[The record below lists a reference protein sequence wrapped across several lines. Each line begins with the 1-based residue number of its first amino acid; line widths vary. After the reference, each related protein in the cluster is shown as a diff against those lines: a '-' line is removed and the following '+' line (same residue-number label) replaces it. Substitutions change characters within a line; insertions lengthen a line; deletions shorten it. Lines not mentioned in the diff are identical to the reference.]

1 MDSLLSCFPPAM
13 LVERQPHA
21 LIVRT
26 PAKVNLFLEVLAKRP
41 DGYHDI
47 ATLMVTVS
55 LFDTLQFRDDPSG
68 SVSMTCSNPD
78 LSTGPDNLVIRA
90 AQALKRHSGC
100 LRGAAIHLEKRITL
114 AAGLAG
120 GSSDAAATL
129 MGLNRLWQLG
139 LSTAQLAK
147 LAGELGSDIPFFF
160 SGPAAWCTGRGEIVE
175 PLSIGKP
182 LFLVL
187 VCLPFGLST
196 AEVYRGVSLPAE
208 PRSGMEMREALRAGD
223 MEALGRGLH
232 NRLQARAEQ
241 LCPAIALWLAR
252 LEEQRPVGQL
262 MSGSGAALFALC
274 RDQSEARMVARA
286 MVAGPMTEPR
296 PHVQIVRSCV

>member
-1 MDSLLSCFPPAM
+1 MDPLLSCSPLAM
-13 LVERQPHA
+13 LVERHSYS

-41 DGYHDI
+41 DGYHEI

-68 SVSMTCSNPD
+68 SLAMTCTHPD
-78 LSTGPDNLVIRA
+78 LSTGPDNLVMRA
-90 AQALKRHSGC
+90 AQVLKRHSGNS
-100 LRGAAIHLEKRITL
+100 RGAAIRLEKRIPL

-129 MGLNRLWQLG
+129 LGLNRLWQLG
-139 LSTAQLAK
+139 LPTSQLAQ

-175 PLSIGKP
+175 PLPIGRP

-187 VCLPFGLST
+187 VSLPARLST
-196 AEVYRGVSLPAE
+196 AEVYQGVRLPSE
-208 PRSGMEMREALRAGD
+208 PRLGLEMREALKTGD
-223 MEALGRGLH
+223 MEALGLGLH
-232 NRLQARAEQ
+232 NRLQDRADAM
-241 LCPAIALWLAR
+241 CPAIERWLAR
-252 LEEQRPVGQL
+252 LKEQRPAGQL
-262 MSGSGAALFALC
+262 MSGSGAAVFALC
-274 RDQSEARMVARA
+274 RDLSEARQVARA
-286 MVAGPMTEPR
+286 MVAGPITEPR